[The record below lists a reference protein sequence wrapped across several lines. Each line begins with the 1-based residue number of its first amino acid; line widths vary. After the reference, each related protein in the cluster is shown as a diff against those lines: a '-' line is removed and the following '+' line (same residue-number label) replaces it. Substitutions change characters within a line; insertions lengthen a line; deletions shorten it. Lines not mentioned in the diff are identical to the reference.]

1 MLTREK
7 IKKVDQ
13 GTIVTPAGFQAA
25 GIHAGFKRSRK
36 DLGLIY
42 CEKPANAA
50 AVYTENVIQAAP
62 LHITRKS
69 LAEEGKIQAVL
80 VNSGNAN
87 ACTGERGLNDAKK
100 SRDEV
105 AHKLNLPPHYVTVAS
120 TGVIGEYLAMETM
133 ERGIEKIELGK
144 TPTAAKDFSEAILT
158 TDTQMKTACYQAEI
172 QGKQVTIAGTAKG
185 SGMIEPNM
193 ATMLAFITTDIKI
206 STDDLQSALTIAV
219 DQTFNC
225 ITVDGDTSTNDH
237 VLALASGLAKNES
250 FTPEDKDWPLFM
262 ELLTQVCED
271 LAKMIAQDGEGA
283 TKLIEVEVNGAKN
296 DAEAVQV
303 AKAICGS
310 SLVKTAVHGE
320 DPNWGR
326 VICAIGYSEAEVN
339 PETID
344 LTLGT
349 VPLLKN
355 SESQVD
361 IDAEAKAKEYLKS
374 NEIKFTVDLKIG
386 EGKGKGWGCDLTNDY
401 IKINA
406 SYRT

>member
-1 MLTREK
+1 
-7 IKKVDQ
+7 
-13 GTIVTPAGFQAA
+13 
-25 GIHAGFKRSRK
+25 
-36 DLGLIY
+36 
-42 CEKPANAA
+42 
-50 AVYTENVIQAAP
+50 
-62 LHITRKS
+62 
-69 LAEEGKIQAVL
+69 
-80 VNSGNAN
+80 
-87 ACTGERGLNDAKK
+87 
-100 SRDEV
+100 
-105 AHKLNLPPHYVTVAS
+105 
-120 TGVIGEYLAMETM
+120 
-133 ERGIEKIELGK
+133 
-144 TPTAAKDFSEAILT
+144 
-158 TDTQMKTACYQAEI
+158 
-172 QGKQVTIAGTAKG
+172 
-185 SGMIEPNM
+185 
-193 ATMLAFITTDIKI
+193 
-206 STDDLQSALTIAV
+206 
-219 DQTFNC
+219 
-225 ITVDGDTSTNDH
+225 
-237 VLALASGLAKNES
+237 
-250 FTPEDKDWPLFM
+250 
-262 ELLTQVCED
+262 
-271 LAKMIAQDGEGA
+271 
-283 TKLIEVEVNGAKN
+283 
-296 DAEAVQV
+296 AEAVQV